1 MALALA
7 AALACAPCHPAIV
20 ESYAK
25 TGMGRSFFALT
36 PQTRVEDFARS
47 NRLEHAASSSRFL
60 LFERGGRYYMR
71 REHPNGNI
79 EKEMHYVLGSGNHA
93 RSYVHRTA
101 EGRLVA
107 MPVSWYAEKGGFWE
121 MAPGYDRPDHAD
133 FRRKINYECFF
144 CHNSYPQTPSIDQSD
159 PIYLDPLPQGI
170 DCARCHGDPGAH
182 LNKPGAGNILNPA
195 RLPAARQIEICLQCH
210 LETTSHPLPHSM
222 RRHGRPFF
230 SYRPGEPLEDYMLH
244 FDHPAGAPHANKFEV
259 VSAPYRLRKSA
270 CFQKSGGRLTCST
283 CHDPHARGA
292 KNTCVSCHAKPHRF
306 NEDCAG
312 CHMPAR
318 RPEDAPLT
326 TIRDHWIRSRPETEP
341 GPPLPEYKG
350 PVDAYYPRNPGA
362 LYLAAAQARDGVNL
376 SAGIAALRGLEKQFT
391 RPEFHW
397 DLGEAYRKAGRK
409 ADAAAQ
415 YRKALHAMPALLPA
429 WRGLALVLYP
439 DPEPMLGGLKQSPR
453 DAFLLTLLGTARNSE
468 TDLRAAI
475 AADPDLPEAYVN
487 LGALL
492 ARGGRKGEAI
502 ELFRAALAIDPRN
515 AAALA
520 NLKLALSAAPR

>member
-36 PQTRVEDFARS
+36 PQTRVEDFVHG
-47 NRLEHAASSSRFL
+47 NRFEHAASQSSFHMI
-60 LFERGGRYYMR
+60 ERGGRYYMR
-71 REHPNGNI
+71 RRHPNGTI
-79 EKEMHYVLGSGNHA
+79 EKEINYVLGSGNRA

-101 EGRLVA
+101 QGRLLA

-121 MAPGYDRPDHAD
+121 MAPGYDRPDHVD

-144 CHNSYPQTPSIDQSD
+144 CHNGYPKTPSIDESD
-159 PIYLDPLPQGI
+159 PVYLDPLPQGI
-170 DCARCHGDPGAH
+170 DCARCHGDPNQH
-182 LNKPGAGNILNPA
+182 LKKPGAGNILNPA
-195 RLPAARQIEICLQCH
+195 RLPPARQIEICMQCH

-222 RRHGRPFF
+222 RRYGRPFF

-244 FDHPAGAPHANKFEV
+244 FDHPPGAPHANKFEV

-270 CFQKSGGRLTCST
+270 CFQRSGGRMTCST
-283 CHDPHARGA
+283 CHDPHARRV
-292 KNTCVSCHAKPHRF
+292 KNACASCHPKAHRAA
-306 NEDCAG
+306 EDCAA
-312 CHMPAR
+312 CHMPNR

-326 TIRDHWIRSRPETEP
+326 TIRDHWIRRQPESTP
-341 GPPLPEYKG
+341 GPRLPDYKG
-350 PVDAYYPRNPGA
+350 RVVAYYPLNANP

-376 SAGIAALRGLEKQFT
+376 AAGIAQLRDLEKRFARQ
-391 RPEFHW
+391 EFHW
-397 DLGEAYRKAGRK
+397 DLGEAFRKAGQK
-409 ADAAAQ
+409 DAAAEQ
-415 YRKALHAMPALLPA
+415 YLKALSAMPSLLPA
-429 WRGLALVLYP
+429 WRGLALVRYP
-439 DPEPMLGGLKQSPR
+439 DLDPMLGGLKQSPR

-475 AADPDLPEAYVN
+475 AADPELPEAYVN

-492 ARGGRKGEAI
+492 ARQGRKNEAI
-502 ELFRAALAIDPRN
+502 ELFRAVLALDPRN
-515 AAALA
+515 VAALA
-520 NLKLALSAAPR
+520 NLKLALAPTPR